1 MTQRPSIHI
10 LYMYQ
15 RRQRERWLL
24 PAAYDSQARGIWIP
38 TKSRTDIKC

>member
-1 MTQRPSIHI
+1 MTDRPTVHI

-24 PAAYDSQARGIWIP
+24 PSAYDALAQGIWIP
-38 TKSRTDIKC
+38 TKPRTDIK